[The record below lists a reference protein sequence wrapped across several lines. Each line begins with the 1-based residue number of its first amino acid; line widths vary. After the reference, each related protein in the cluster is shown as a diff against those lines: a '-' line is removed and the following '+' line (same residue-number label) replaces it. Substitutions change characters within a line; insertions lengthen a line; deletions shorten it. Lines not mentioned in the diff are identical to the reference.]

1 MSQPLVGMDLT
12 DLREA
17 LGPDQPGYRARQIY
31 EALYRGQAT
40 DLVQIS
46 TLPAG
51 MRQDLAGRH
60 AVGLPTVDRLYE
72 STDGTRRYLLRLAD
86 GRTVETVLMPEG
98 ERDTICI
105 SSQVG
110 CPVDCKFC
118 MTALLGLER
127 SLTAGEIVGQVLLVA
142 RENQLRPDGGRLN
155 IVMMG
160 QGEPLLN
167 LPNVVKATRIL
178 LDPEGFGLS
187 PRRITV
193 STAGIIPK
201 IAELGREPVRPK
213 LAISLNASTEE
224 QRQELMPI
232 TRKYHLKDLMAA
244 CNAYPLRPWE
254 KLTFEYVLLKGVNDT
269 DADARRVVKL
279 LANLNAK
286 VNLIALN
293 PGPGIPYETPDPE
306 RVASFQ
312 AIVRRGAALL
322 RAQAARARYLRR
334 LRPAQ
339 EQFASRCRTARC
351 LPPRYSRDAFPPQSS
366 CSPVCRRALKER
378 AVRAPHPACA
388 AQRFSPTAGA
398 GEHREFPAL
407 VVRARFGGRRRPGL
421 HRRRQ
426 GRARSESSP
435 HSTAAARARSKV
447 RSLPTCGPA

>member
-1 MSQPLVGMDLT
+1 MPQPLVGMELGDI
-12 DLREA
+12 REA
-17 LGPDQPGYRARQIY
+17 LGPGQPSYRAKQIY
-31 EALYRGQAT
+31 DALYRGQT
-40 DLVQIS
+40 SDLVQIR
-46 TLPAG
+46 TLPQA
-51 MRQDLAGRH
+51 MRQNLAEH
-60 AVGLPTVDRLYE
+60 HTVGLPEIDRVYD
-72 STDGTRRYLLRLAD
+72 SIDGTRRYLLRLDD

-142 RENQLRPDGGRLN
+142 RENRLRQDGGRLN

-178 LDPEGFGLS
+178 LDPAGFALS

-193 STAGIIPK
+193 STAGIVPK

-224 QRQELMPI
+224 SRQELMPI

-244 CNAYPLRPWE
+244 CKEYPLRPWE
-254 KLTFEYVLLKGVNDT
+254 KLTFEYVLLKGVNDS

-279 LANLNAK
+279 LANLNCK

-293 PGPGIPYETPDPE
+293 PGPEIPYETPAPE
-306 RVASFQ
+306 RVAVFQ
-312 AIVRRGAALL
+312 QIVRRAVPCFVRKPRGLDIFAACG
-322 RAQAARARYLRR
+322 Q
-334 LRPAQ
+334 
-339 EQFASRCRTARC
+339 
-351 LPPRYSRDAFPPQSS
+351 
-366 CSPVCRRALKER
+366 LKR
-378 AVRAPHPACA
+378 
-388 AQRFSPTAGA
+388 SAG
-398 GEHREFPAL
+398 
-407 VVRARFGGRRRPGL
+407 
-421 HRRRQ
+421 
-426 GRARSESSP
+426 
-435 HSTAAARARSKV
+435 
-447 RSLPTCGPA
+447 